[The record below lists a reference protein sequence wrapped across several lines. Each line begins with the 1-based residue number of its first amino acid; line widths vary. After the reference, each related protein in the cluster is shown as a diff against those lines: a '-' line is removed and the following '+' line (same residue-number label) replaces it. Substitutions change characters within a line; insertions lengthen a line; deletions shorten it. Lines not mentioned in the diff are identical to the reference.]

1 MQMYKKK
8 LKSTVLQM
16 IIHTFLFIFA
26 TIINNQTNRKMK
38 KIMMMMAALTF
49 TLMMNAQT
57 VSEGQDA
64 PEFSLPALDG
74 STLKLSDLRGKYV
87 VLDFW
92 GSWCVNCI
100 KGFPEMA
107 TYYGKYKDKLEI
119 LGVDCNDTEARWK
132 AAVEKHNCPWKHV
145 RQNRGTGDQVTTMY
159 GVKAFP
165 TKVIISPEGKIAK
178 IVVGEDPTFYS
189 ILDELLK

>member
-1 MQMYKKK
+1 MIMKRK
-8 LKSTVLQM
+8 LFVL
-16 IIHTFLFIFA
+16 
-26 TIINNQTNRKMK
+26 
-38 KIMMMMAALTF
+38 AALIF
-49 TLMMNAQT
+49 SMSLSVQAQT

-64 PEFSLPALDG
+64 PEFTLPTLDG
-74 STLKLSDLRGKYV
+74 NTLKLSDLRGKYV

-107 TYYGKYKDKLEI
+107 EYYGKYKDKMEI

-145 RQNRGTGDQVTTMY
+145 RQARGEGDQVTTMY

-165 TKVIISPEGKIAK
+165 TKVIINPEGKIAK
-178 IVVGEDPTFYS
+178 IVVGEDPTFYT

>member
-1 MQMYKKK
+1 
-8 LKSTVLQM
+8 M

-26 TIINNQTNRKMK
+26 TILNNQTNRKMK
-38 KIMMMMAALTF
+38 KLMMMMAALTF

-178 IVVGEDPTFYS
+178 IVVGEDPAFYT